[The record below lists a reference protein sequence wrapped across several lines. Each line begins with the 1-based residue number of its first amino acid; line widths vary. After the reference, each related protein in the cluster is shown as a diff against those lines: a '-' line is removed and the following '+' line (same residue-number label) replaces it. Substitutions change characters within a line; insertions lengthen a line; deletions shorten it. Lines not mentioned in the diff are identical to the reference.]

1 MVEAI
6 PTQVGSYGLVQ
17 ECEDA
22 IVDCQERDRESLHFE
37 SSHEGSTIDSLDL
50 KSVVLLLMF
59 RVRLQILENCPERV
73 VRNVWVWGGEGVVIP
88 AHYVHFHAGG
98 SAQVIN
104 QYSDSVRFPLK

>member
-1 MVEAI
+1 MIEAI
-6 PTQVGSYGLVQ
+6 PTEVGSYGLVQ

-22 IVDCQERDRESLHFE
+22 IVDSQERDREPLHFE
-37 SSHEGSTIDSLDL
+37 GSHEGSTIDSLKL
-50 KSVVLLLMF
+50 QRLVSLS
-59 RVRLQILENCPERV
+59 RVQILENCPESGEECV
-73 VRNVWVWGGEGVVIP
+73 GVGGEGVVIP